1 MNKTQFHIYLFTK
14 IPISW
19 LAGVRLKELNEEMC
33 STKVKFGWL
42 NQNPF
47 NSMFW
52 AVQGMAAEFTTGF
65 LCAEKI
71 RKSGKKISML
81 VVHNQADFTKKA
93 VGRITFTCNQGKEL
107 DAVLQKAIE
116 TGEGQTLTMFSEGKD
131 EKGDMVSQFAFT
143 WSFKVKNQVIF
154 R

>member
-1 MNKTQFHIYLFTK
+1 MNKFQLHLFLFLK

-19 LAGVRLKELNEEMC
+19 IAGVRLKEMNDEICM
-33 STKVKFGWL
+33 TKVKFGWL

-52 AVQGMAAEFTTGF
+52 AVQGMAAEFSTGF

-71 RKSGKKISML
+71 KKSGKKISML
-81 VVHNQADFTKKA
+81 VVHNQAEFTKKA
-93 VGRITFTCNQGKEL
+93 VGRVTFSCLQGKEL

-116 TGEGQTLTMFSEGKD
+116 TGEGQTLTLFSEGKD
-131 EKGDMVSQFAFT
+131 QKGDLVSKFAFT
-143 WSFKVKNQVIF
+143 WSFKVKN
-154 R
+154 

>member
-1 MNKTQFHIYLFTK
+1 MNKFQLHLFLFLK

-19 LAGVRLKELNEEMC
+19 IAGVRLKEMNDEIC
-33 STKVKFGWL
+33 ITKVKFGWL

-52 AVQGMAAEFTTGF
+52 AVQGMAAEFSTGF

-71 RKSGKKISML
+71 RESGKKISML
-81 VVHNQADFTKKA
+81 VVHNQAEFTKKA
-93 VGRITFTCNQGKEL
+93 IGRVTFSCLQGKEL

-131 EKGDMVSQFAFT
+131 QKGDLVSKFAFT
-143 WSFKVKNQVIF
+143 WSFKVKN
-154 R
+154 

>member
-1 MNKTQFHIYLFTK
+1 MNKFQLHLFLFLK

-19 LAGVRLKELNEEMC
+19 IAGVRLKEMNDEIC
-33 STKVKFGWL
+33 ITKVKFGWL

-52 AVQGMAAEFTTGF
+52 AVQGMAAEFSTGF

-81 VVHNQADFTKKA
+81 VVHNKAEFTKKA
-93 VGRITFTCNQGKEL
+93 VGRVTFSCLQGKEL

-131 EKGDMVSQFAFT
+131 QKGDLVSKFAFT
-143 WSFKVKNQVIF
+143 WSFKVKD
-154 R
+154 

>member
-1 MNKTQFHIYLFTK
+1 MDKSKLHLYLLSK

-19 LAGVRLKELNEEMC
+19 IAGVRMQELNDEKC
-33 STKVKFGWL
+33 VTKVKLGWL

-52 AVQGMAAEFTTGF
+52 AVQGMAAEFSTGF
-65 LCAEKI
+65 LCSEKI

-93 VGRITFTCNQGKEL
+93 VGRITFSCDQGKEL
-107 DAVLQKAIE
+107 DEVLKKAIE

-131 EKGDMVSQFAFT
+131 EKGDLVSKFAFT
-143 WSFKVKNQVIF
+143 WSFKVKSEV
-154 R
+154 

>member
-1 MNKTQFHIYLFTK
+1 MNRTKFHLYLFTK

-19 LAGVRLKELNEEMC
+19 LAGVRLKELNNETC
-33 STKVKFGWL
+33 TTKVKLGWL

-52 AVQGMAAEFTTGF
+52 AVQGMAAEFSTGF

-71 RKSGKKISML
+71 KKSGKKISML

-93 VGRITFTCNQGKEL
+93 VGKITFTCNQGKEL
-107 DAVLQKAIE
+107 DEVLQKAIA
-116 TGEGQTLTMFSEGKD
+116 TGEGQALTMFSEGKD
-131 EKGDMVSQFAFT
+131 EKGDTVSKFAFT
-143 WSFKVKNQVIF
+143 WSFKVKN
-154 R
+154 

>member
-1 MNKTQFHIYLFTK
+1 MNKFQLHLFLFLK

-19 LAGVRLKELNEEMC
+19 IAGVRLKEMNDEIC
-33 STKVKFGWL
+33 ITNVKFGWL

-52 AVQGMAAEFTTGF
+52 AVQGMAAEFSTGF

-81 VVHNQADFTKKA
+81 VVHNQAEFTKKA
-93 VGRITFTCNQGKEL
+93 VGRVTFSCLQGKEL

-116 TGEGQTLTMFSEGKD
+116 TGEGQTLTLFSEGKD
-131 EKGDMVSQFAFT
+131 QKGDLVSKFAFT
-143 WSFKVKNQVIF
+143 WSFKVKN
-154 R
+154 

>member
-1 MNKTQFHIYLFTK
+1 MNKFQLHLFLFLK

-19 LAGVRLKELNEEMC
+19 IAGVRLKEMNDEIC
-33 STKVKFGWL
+33 ITKVKFGWL

-52 AVQGMAAEFTTGF
+52 AVQGMAAEFSTGF

-81 VVHNQADFTKKA
+81 VVHNQAEFTKKA
-93 VGRITFTCNQGKEL
+93 VGRVTFSCLQGKEL

-116 TGEGQTLTMFSEGKD
+116 TGEGQTLTLFSEGKD
-131 EKGDMVSQFAFT
+131 QKGDLVSKFAFT
-143 WSFKVKNQVIF
+143 WSIKEKN
-154 R
+154 

>member
-1 MNKTQFHIYLFTK
+1 MNKFQLHLFLFLK

-19 LAGVRLKELNEEMC
+19 IAGVRLKEMNDEIC
-33 STKVKFGWL
+33 ITKVKFGWL

-52 AVQGMAAEFTTGF
+52 AVQGMAAEFSTVF

-81 VVHNQADFTKKA
+81 VVHNQAEFTKKA
-93 VGRITFTCNQGKEL
+93 VGRVTFSCHQGKEL

-116 TGEGQTLTMFSEGKD
+116 TGEGQTLTLFSEGKD
-131 EKGDMVSQFAFT
+131 QKGDLVSKFAFT
-143 WSFKVKNQVIF
+143 WSFKVKD
-154 R
+154 

>member
-1 MNKTQFHIYLFTK
+1 MNKFQLHLFLFLK

-19 LAGVRLKELNEEMC
+19 IAGVRLKEMNDEICM
-33 STKVKFGWL
+33 TKVKFGWL

-52 AVQGMAAEFTTGF
+52 AVQGMAAEFSTGF

-81 VVHNQADFTKKA
+81 VVHNQAEFTKKA
-93 VGRITFTCNQGKEL
+93 VGRVTFSCLQGKEL

-131 EKGDMVSQFAFT
+131 QKGDLVSKFAFT
-143 WSFKVKNQVIF
+143 WSFKVKN
-154 R
+154 

>member
-1 MNKTQFHIYLFTK
+1 MNKFQLHLFLFLK

-19 LAGVRLKELNEEMC
+19 IAGVRLKEMNDEIC
-33 STKVKFGWL
+33 ITKVKFGWL

-52 AVQGMAAEFTTGF
+52 AVQGMAAEFSTGF

-81 VVHNQADFTKKA
+81 VVHNQAEFTKKA
-93 VGRITFTCNQGKEL
+93 VGRVTFSCLQGKEL

-116 TGEGQTLTMFSEGKD
+116 TGEGQTLTLFSEGKD
-131 EKGDMVSQFAFT
+131 EKGDVVSKFAFT
-143 WSFKVKNQVIF
+143 WSFKVKN
-154 R
+154 

>member
-1 MNKTQFHIYLFTK
+1 MNKFQLHLFLFLK

-19 LAGVRLKELNEEMC
+19 IAGVRLKEMNDEIC
-33 STKVKFGWL
+33 VTKVKFGWL

-52 AVQGMAAEFTTGF
+52 AVQGMAAEFSTGF

-81 VVHNQADFTKKA
+81 VVHNQAEFTKKA
-93 VGRITFTCNQGKEL
+93 VGRVTFSCLQGKEL

-116 TGEGQTLTMFSEGKD
+116 TGEGQTLTLFSEGKD
-131 EKGDMVSQFAFT
+131 QKGDLVSKFAFT
-143 WSFKVKNQVIF
+143 WSFKVKN
-154 R
+154 

>member
-1 MNKTQFHIYLFTK
+1 MNKFQLHLFVFLK

-19 LAGVRLKELNEEMC
+19 IAGVRLKEMNDEIC
-33 STKVKFGWL
+33 ITKVKFGWL

-52 AVQGMAAEFTTGF
+52 AVQGMAAEFSTGF

-81 VVHNQADFTKKA
+81 VVHNQAEFTKKA
-93 VGRITFTCNQGKEL
+93 VGRVTFSCLQGKEL

-116 TGEGQTLTMFSEGKD
+116 TGEGQTLTLFSEGKD
-131 EKGDMVSQFAFT
+131 QKGDLVSKFAFT
-143 WSFKVKNQVIF
+143 WSFKVKNW
-154 R
+154 RNSC

>member
-1 MNKTQFHIYLFTK
+1 MNKFQLHLFLFLK

-19 LAGVRLKELNEEMC
+19 IAGVRLKVMNDEIC
-33 STKVKFGWL
+33 ITKVKFGWL

-52 AVQGMAAEFTTGF
+52 AVQGMAAEFSTGF

-81 VVHNQADFTKKA
+81 VVHNQAEFTKKA
-93 VGRITFTCNQGKEL
+93 VGRVTFSCLQGKEL

-131 EKGDMVSQFAFT
+131 QKGDLVSKFAFT
-143 WSFKVKNQVIF
+143 WSFKVKN
-154 R
+154 

>member
-1 MNKTQFHIYLFTK
+1 MNKLQLHLFLFLK

-19 LAGVRLKELNEEMC
+19 IAGVRLKEMNDEIC
-33 STKVKFGWL
+33 ITKVKFGWL

-52 AVQGMAAEFTTGF
+52 AVQGMAAEFSTGF

-81 VVHNQADFTKKA
+81 VVHNQAEFTKKA
-93 VGRITFTCNQGKEL
+93 VGRVTFSCLQGKEL

-131 EKGDMVSQFAFT
+131 EKGDVVSKFAFT
-143 WSFKVKNQVIF
+143 WSFKVKN
-154 R
+154 

>member
-1 MNKTQFHIYLFTK
+1 MNKFQLHLFLFLK

-19 LAGVRLKELNEEMC
+19 IAGVRLKEMNDEIC
-33 STKVKFGWL
+33 ITKVKFGWL

-52 AVQGMAAEFTTGF
+52 AVQGMAAEFSTGF

-71 RKSGKKISML
+71 KKSGKKISML
-81 VVHNQADFTKKA
+81 VVHNQAEFTKKA
-93 VGRITFTCNQGKEL
+93 VGRVTFSCLQGKEL

-116 TGEGQTLTMFSEGKD
+116 TGEGQTLTLFSEGKD
-131 EKGDMVSQFAFT
+131 QKGDLVSKFAFT
-143 WSFKVKNQVIF
+143 WSFKVKN
-154 R
+154 

>member
-1 MNKTQFHIYLFTK
+1 MNKFQLHLFLFLK

-19 LAGVRLKELNEEMC
+19 IAGVRLKEMNDEIC
-33 STKVKFGWL
+33 ITKVKFGWL

-52 AVQGMAAEFTTGF
+52 AVQGMAAEFSTGF

-81 VVHNQADFTKKA
+81 VVHNQAEFTKKA
-93 VGRITFTCNQGKEL
+93 MGRVTFSCLQGKEL

-131 EKGDMVSQFAFT
+131 QKGDLVSKFAFT
-143 WSFKVKNQVIF
+143 WSFKVKD
-154 R
+154 

>member
-1 MNKTQFHIYLFTK
+1 MNKFQLHLFLFLK

-19 LAGVRLKELNEEMC
+19 IAGVRLKEMNDEIC
-33 STKVKFGWL
+33 ITKVKFGWL

-52 AVQGMAAEFTTGF
+52 AVQGMAAEFSTGF

-81 VVHNQADFTKKA
+81 VVHNQAEFTKKA
-93 VGRITFTCNQGKEL
+93 VGRVTFSCLQGKEL
-107 DAVLQKAIE
+107 DEILKKAIE
-116 TGEGQTLTMFSEGKD
+116 TGEGQTLTLFSEGKD
-131 EKGDMVSQFAFT
+131 QKGDLVSKFAFT
-143 WSFKVKNQVIF
+143 WSFKVKN
-154 R
+154 

>member
-1 MNKTQFHIYLFTK
+1 MNKTQFHLYLFTK

-19 LAGVRLKELNEEMC
+19 LAGVRLKEINDEIC
-33 STKVKFGWL
+33 ITKVKFGWL

-52 AVQGMAAEFTTGF
+52 AVQGMAAEFSTGF

-93 VGRITFTCNQGKEL
+93 VGKITFTCNQGKKL
-107 DAVLQKAIE
+107 DEVLQKAIE
-116 TGEGQTLTMFSEGKD
+116 TGEGQTLTMYSEGRD
-131 EKGDMVSQFAFT
+131 EKGDIVSKFAFT
-143 WSFKVKNQVIF
+143 WSFKTKNN
-154 R
+154 

>member
-1 MNKTQFHIYLFTK
+1 MNKFQLHLFLFLK

-19 LAGVRLKELNEEMC
+19 IAGVRLKEMNDEIC
-33 STKVKFGWL
+33 ITKVKFGWL

-52 AVQGMAAEFTTGF
+52 AVQGMAAEFSTGF

-81 VVHNQADFTKKA
+81 VVHNQAEFTKKA
-93 VGRITFTCNQGKEL
+93 VGRVTFSCLQGKEL

-116 TGEGQTLTMFSEGKD
+116 TCDGQTLTMFSEGKD
-131 EKGDMVSQFAFT
+131 EKGDVVSKFAFT
-143 WSFKVKNQVIF
+143 CIFKVKN
-154 R
+154 

>member
-1 MNKTQFHIYLFTK
+1 MNKFQLHLFLFLK

-19 LAGVRLKELNEEMC
+19 IAGVRLKEMNDEIC
-33 STKVKFGWL
+33 ITKVKFGWL

-52 AVQGMAAEFTTGF
+52 AVQGMAAEFSTGF

-81 VVHNQADFTKKA
+81 VVHNQAEFTKKA
-93 VGRITFTCNQGKEL
+93 VGRVTFSCIQGKEL

-116 TGEGQTLTMFSEGKD
+116 TGEGQTLTLFSEGKD
-131 EKGDMVSQFAFT
+131 QKGDLVSKFAFT
-143 WSFKVKNQVIF
+143 WSFKVKD
-154 R
+154 

>member
-1 MNKTQFHIYLFTK
+1 MNKFQLHLFLFLK

-19 LAGVRLKELNEEMC
+19 IAGVRLKVMNDEIC
-33 STKVKFGWL
+33 ITKVKFGWL

-52 AVQGMAAEFTTGF
+52 AVQGMAAEFSTGF

-81 VVHNQADFTKKA
+81 VVHNQAEFTKKA
-93 VGRITFTCNQGKEL
+93 VGKVTFSCHQGKEL
-107 DAVLQKAIE
+107 DTVLQKAIE

-131 EKGDMVSQFAFT
+131 QKGDLVSKFAFT
-143 WSFKVKNQVIF
+143 WSFKVKD
-154 R
+154 

>member
-1 MNKTQFHIYLFTK
+1 MNKFQLHLFLFLK

-19 LAGVRLKELNEEMC
+19 IAGVRLKEMNDKIC
-33 STKVKFGWL
+33 ITKVKFGWL

-52 AVQGMAAEFTTGF
+52 AVQGMAAEFSTGF

-81 VVHNQADFTKKA
+81 VVHNQAEFTKKA
-93 VGRITFTCNQGKEL
+93 VGRVTFSCHQGKEL

-131 EKGDMVSQFAFT
+131 QKGDLVSKFAFT
-143 WSFKVKNQVIF
+143 WSFKVKN
-154 R
+154 

>member
-1 MNKTQFHIYLFTK
+1 MNKFQLHLFLFLK

-19 LAGVRLKELNEEMC
+19 IAGVRLKEMNDEIC
-33 STKVKFGWL
+33 ITKVKFGWL

-52 AVQGMAAEFTTGF
+52 AVQGMAAEFSTGF

-81 VVHNQADFTKKA
+81 VVHNQAEFTKKA
-93 VGRITFTCNQGKEL
+93 VGRVTFSCLQGKEL

-131 EKGDMVSQFAFT
+131 QKGDLVSKFAFT
-143 WSFKVKNQVIF
+143 WSFKVKD
-154 R
+154 

>member
-1 MNKTQFHIYLFTK
+1 MNKFQLHLFLFLK

-19 LAGVRLKELNEEMC
+19 IAGVRLKEMNDEIC
-33 STKVKFGWL
+33 ITKVKFGWL

-52 AVQGMAAEFTTGF
+52 AVQGMAAEFSTGF

-81 VVHNQADFTKKA
+81 VVHNQAEFTKKA
-93 VGRITFTCNQGKEL
+93 VGRVTFSCHQGKEL
-107 DAVLQKAIE
+107 DAVLQKANE
-116 TGEGQTLTMFSEGKD
+116 TGEGQTLTLFSEGKD
-131 EKGDMVSQFAFT
+131 QKGDLVSKFAFT
-143 WSFKVKNQVIF
+143 WSFKVKN
-154 R
+154 

>member
-1 MNKTQFHIYLFTK
+1 MNKFQLHLFLFLK

-19 LAGVRLKELNEEMC
+19 IAGVRLKEMNDEIC
-33 STKVKFGWL
+33 ITKVKFGWL

-52 AVQGMAAEFTTGF
+52 AVQGMAAEFSTGF

-81 VVHNQADFTKKA
+81 VVHNQAEFTKKA
-93 VGRITFTCNQGKEL
+93 VGRVTFSCIQGKEL

-131 EKGDMVSQFAFT
+131 QKGDLVSKFAFT
-143 WSFKVKNQVIF
+143 WSFKVKN
-154 R
+154 

>member
-1 MNKTQFHIYLFTK
+1 MNKFQLHLFLFLK

-19 LAGVRLKELNEEMC
+19 IAGVRLKEMNDEIC
-33 STKVKFGWL
+33 VTKVKFGWL

-52 AVQGMAAEFTTGF
+52 AVQGMAAEFSTGF

-81 VVHNQADFTKKA
+81 VVHNQAEFTKKA
-93 VGRITFTCNQGKEL
+93 VGRVTFSCFQGKEL
-107 DAVLQKAIE
+107 DEILKKAIE
-116 TGEGQTLTMFSEGKD
+116 TGDGQTLTMFSEGKD
-131 EKGDMVSQFAFT
+131 QKGDLVSKFAFT
-143 WSFKVKNQVIF
+143 WSFKVKN
-154 R
+154 

>member
-1 MNKTQFHIYLFTK
+1 MNKTQFHLYLFTK

-19 LAGVRLKELNEEMC
+19 LAGVRLKEINDETC
-33 STKVKFGWL
+33 TTKVKFGWL

-52 AVQGMAAEFTTGF
+52 AVQGMAAEFSTGF

-93 VGRITFTCNQGKEL
+93 IGKISFTCNQGKEL
-107 DAVLQKAIE
+107 DQIIQKAIE
-116 TGEGQTLTMFSEGKD
+116 TGEGQTLTMYSEGKD
-131 EKGDMVSQFAFT
+131 EKGDTVSKFAFT
-143 WSFKVKNQVIF
+143 WSFKVKN
-154 R
+154 

>member
-1 MNKTQFHIYLFTK
+1 MNKFQLHLFLFLK

-19 LAGVRLKELNEEMC
+19 IAGVRLKEMNDEIC
-33 STKVKFGWL
+33 ITKVKFGWL

-52 AVQGMAAEFTTGF
+52 AVQGMAAEFSTGF

-81 VVHNQADFTKKA
+81 VVHNQAEFTKKA
-93 VGRITFTCNQGKEL
+93 VGRVTFSCHQGKEL
-107 DAVLQKAIE
+107 DEILKKAIE

-131 EKGDMVSQFAFT
+131 EKGDEVSKFAFT
-143 WSFKVKNQVIF
+143 WSFKVKN
-154 R
+154 

>member
-1 MNKTQFHIYLFTK
+1 MNRTKFHLYLFTK

-19 LAGVRLKELNEEMC
+19 LAGVRLKELNNETC
-33 STKVKFGWL
+33 TTKVKFGWL

-52 AVQGMAAEFTTGF
+52 AVQGMAAEFSTGF

-71 RKSGKKISML
+71 KKSGKKISML

-93 VGRITFTCNQGKEL
+93 VGKITFTCNQGKEL
-107 DAVLQKAIE
+107 DEVLQKAIA

-131 EKGDMVSQFAFT
+131 EKGDTVSKFAFT
-143 WSFKVKNQVIF
+143 WSFKVKNYF
-154 R
+154 F

>member
-1 MNKTQFHIYLFTK
+1 MNKFQLHLFLFLK
-14 IPISW
+14 IPIPW
-19 LAGVRLKELNEEMC
+19 IAEVRLKALTYEIC
-33 STKVKFGWL
+33 ITKVKFGWL

-52 AVQGMAAEFTTGF
+52 AVQGMAAEFSTGF

-81 VVHNQADFTKKA
+81 VVHNQAEFTKKA
-93 VGRITFTCNQGKEL
+93 VGRVTFSCLQGKEL

-116 TGEGQTLTMFSEGKD
+116 TGEGQTLTLFSEGKD
-131 EKGDMVSQFAFT
+131 QKGDLVSKFAFT
-143 WSFKVKNQVIF
+143 WSFKVKN
-154 R
+154 

>member
-1 MNKTQFHIYLFTK
+1 MNKFQLHLFLFLK

-19 LAGVRLKELNEEMC
+19 IAGVRLKEMNNEIC
-33 STKVKFGWL
+33 ITKVKFGWL

-52 AVQGMAAEFTTGF
+52 AVQGMAAEFSTGF

-81 VVHNQADFTKKA
+81 VVHNQAEFTKKA
-93 VGRITFTCNQGKEL
+93 VGRVTFSCLQGKEL

-116 TGEGQTLTMFSEGKD
+116 TGEGQTLTLFSEGKD
-131 EKGDMVSQFAFT
+131 QKGDLVSKFAFT
-143 WSFKVKNQVIF
+143 WSFKVKN
-154 R
+154 

>member
-1 MNKTQFHIYLFTK
+1 MNKFQLHLFLFLK

-19 LAGVRLKELNEEMC
+19 IAGVRLKEMNDEIC
-33 STKVKFGWL
+33 ITKVKFGWL

-52 AVQGMAAEFTTGF
+52 AVQGMAAEFSTGF

-81 VVHNQADFTKKA
+81 VVHNQAEFTKKA
-93 VGRITFTCNQGKEL
+93 VGRVTFSCLQGKEL
-107 DAVLQKAIE
+107 DAVLQRAIE

-131 EKGDMVSQFAFT
+131 QKGDLVSKFAFT
-143 WSFKVKNQVIF
+143 WSFKVKD
-154 R
+154 